1 MKKYAFLLS
10 LKSLAVNV
18 AADAAGGLLIGAATY
33 NFAAAADLPLAGVY
47 GKYGEFG
54 KSVRER

>member
-18 AADAAGGLLIGAATY
+18 AADGNAVNGCDDMNQIQEVAI
-33 NFAAAADLPLAGVY
+33 
-47 GKYGEFG
+47 
-54 KSVRER
+54 